1 MRAVLQRVRNAQ
13 VSVDGVVS
21 GSIEKGLLIY
31 LGVQDSDNEDIAGR
45 LADKIRKLRIFADE
59 NHKMNL
65 SVEDVG
71 GQILVVSQFTLYANL
86 CKGNRPSWDQAGKPD
101 HAEKLYEYFIKYM
114 ENSGLTVGHGAF
126 GADMVV
132 KYENMGPVTIIAD
145 SDVILK

>member
-1 MRAVLQRVRNAQ
+1 MRAVLQRVRNAE

-21 GSIEKGLLIY
+21 GSIDRGLLIY
-31 LGVQDSDNEDIAGR
+31 LGVQDSDDENIVRR

-71 GQILVVSQFTLYANL
+71 GKLLVVSQFTLYADL
-86 CKGNRPSWDQAGKPD
+86 CKGNRPSWDKAGKPD
-101 HAEKLYEYFIKYM
+101 HANRLYEYFIRYM
-114 ENSGLTVGHGAF
+114 EESGLVVGHGVF

-145 SDVILK
+145 SDEILK

>member
-13 VSVDGVVS
+13 VSVDGLVS
-21 GSIEKGLLIY
+21 GSIEKGLLVY
-31 LGVQDSDNEDIAGR
+31 LGVQDSDDENIARR

-65 SVEDVG
+65 SVEDVD

-86 CKGNRPSWDQAGKPD
+86 NKGNRPSWDRAGKPE
-101 HAEKLYEYFIKYM
+101 HANALYEYFIRYM
-114 ENSGLTVGHGAF
+114 EECGLTVGHGVF

-145 SDVILK
+145 SDEILK

>member
-1 MRAVLQRVRNAQ
+1 MRAVLQRVRNAD
-13 VSVDGVVS
+13 VSVSGVVS

-31 LGVQDSDNEDIAGR
+31 LGVQDSDDENIVRR

-71 GQILVVSQFTLYANL
+71 GQILVVSQFTLYADL
-86 CKGNRPSWDQAGKPD
+86 CKGNRPSWDKAGKPE
-101 HAEKLYEYFIKYM
+101 HANMLYEYFIRYLE
-114 ENSGLTVGHGAF
+114 ENGLTVGHGVF

-145 SDVILK
+145 SDEILK

>member
-21 GSIEKGLLIY
+21 GRIDKGLLIY
-31 LGVQDSDNEDIAGR
+31 IGIQDSDDENIVR
-45 LADKIRKLRIFADE
+45 RMADKIRKLRIFADE

-65 SVEDVG
+65 SVEDVA
-71 GQILVVSQFTLYANL
+71 GQILVVSQFTLYADL
-86 CKGNRPSWDQAGKPD
+86 CKGNRPSWDKAGKPD
-101 HAEKLYEYFIKYM
+101 HAEKLYEYFMKYL
-114 ENSGLTVGHGAF
+114 EDSGLTVGHGVF

-145 SDVILK
+145 SDEILK

>member
-21 GSIEKGLLIY
+21 GRIDKGLLIY
-31 LGVQDSDNEDIAGR
+31 IGIQDSDDENIVR
-45 LADKIRKLRIFADE
+45 RMADKIRKLRIFADE

-65 SVEDVG
+65 SVEDVA
-71 GQILVVSQFTLYANL
+71 GQILVVSQFTLYADL
-86 CKGNRPSWDQAGKPD
+86 CKGNRPSWDKAGKPD
-101 HAEKLYEYFIKYM
+101 HAEKLYDYFMKYL
-114 ENSGLTVGHGAF
+114 EDSGLTVGHGVF

-145 SDVILK
+145 SDEILK

>member
-21 GSIEKGLLIY
+21 GSIDMGLLIY

-114 ENSGLTVGHGAF
+114 ENSGLTVGHGVF